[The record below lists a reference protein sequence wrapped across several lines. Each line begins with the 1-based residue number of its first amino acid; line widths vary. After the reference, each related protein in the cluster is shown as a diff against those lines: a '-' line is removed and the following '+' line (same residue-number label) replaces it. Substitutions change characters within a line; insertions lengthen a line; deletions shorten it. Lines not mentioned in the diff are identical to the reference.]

1 MKRFLLPIV
10 ALTIISIG
18 ACAKKSHDMS
28 LQRNLKTFN
37 AMVKVLE
44 ENYVD
49 SIRIDEAFK
58 AASNAMLNTVD
69 PYTEYYTSDDKDALM
84 RMTTGEYA
92 GIGSYITEYGG
103 YVCISQPID
112 GSPAANAG
120 LRPGDRIVK
129 VDTVATKGLK
139 NADVSKLLKGTPGT
153 EVYIEVIRPYVAD
166 SLLSFTV
173 TREKVGEKSVPY
185 FGMVSP
191 STGYIRLN
199 SYIANSAQE
208 ITAALDS
215 MKKNTE
221 FSKLILDL
229 RGNGGGLV
237 ESAIDI
243 LGNFLPKGTQVLRT
257 SGNGKE
263 RIYKTTHTPSFPD
276 MPLVVLTDG
285 GTASASEI
293 TAGALQDLDRAVLVG
308 NRSFGKG
315 LVQTTFPLPHDA
327 LLKVTVSKY
336 YIPSGRLIQA
346 LDYSRRNPDGS
357 VARTPDSLT
366 NIYHTSRGREVR
378 DGGGLQPD
386 SVVKNNTYS
395 DILYNLVT
403 KNKIFDFANKYR
415 ATHPEALPLE
425 NFEISDEVYEQFTDF
440 VTEADMKY
448 DTSFDALL
456 KEIRKQADE
465 QGYMTADND
474 SILSS
479 LEKSLGSDLRRDLEF
494 KKNEIK
500 DYLAEEIATRYY
512 GDGGRVAVEIRTD
525 PTVKTAIEILESP
538 AYDAILKGNTE
549 VDKSKATQGN
559 TKRKTQNAKR
569 K

>member
-1 MKRFLLPIV
+1 MKRILLPFV
-10 ALTIISIG
+10 ALTMISVG
-18 ACAKKSHDMS
+18 AYARKSHDMS

-37 AMVKVLE
+37 AMVKTLE

-69 PYTEYYTSDDKDALM
+69 PYTEYYTSDDKDELM
-84 RMTTGEYA
+84 KMTTGEYA
-92 GIGSYITEYGG
+92 GIGSYITEYDGK
-103 YVCISQPID
+103 VRISQPVA
-112 GSPAANAG
+112 GSPAAKAG
-120 LRPGDRIVK
+120 LMAGDWIVK
-129 VDTVATKGLK
+129 VDTTDTKGLK
-139 NADVSKLLKGTPGT
+139 SGDVSKLLRGNPGT
-153 EVYIEVIRPYVAD
+153 DVYVEVVRPYMAD
-166 SLLSFTV
+166 SLKSFTI

-191 STGYIRLN
+191 STGYIRLT
-199 SYIANSAQE
+199 SYISNSPQE
-208 ITAALDS
+208 IAAALDS
-215 MKKNTE
+215 LNGNPG

-257 SGNGKE
+257 SGSGRE

-276 MPLVVLTDG
+276 MPLAVLTDG
-285 GTASASEI
+285 ATASASEI
-293 TAGALQDLDRAVLVG
+293 TAGALQDLDRAVLIG

-315 LVQTTFPLPHDA
+315 LVQNIFPLPHDA
-327 LLKVTVSKY
+327 SLKVTVAKY

-366 NIYHTSRGREVR
+366 NVYYTSRGREVR
-378 DGGGLQPD
+378 DGGGLKPD
-386 SVVKNNTYS
+386 SVVENNNYS

-403 KNKIFDFANKYR
+403 KNRIFDFATRYR
-415 ATHPEALPLE
+415 AAHPEAMPL
-425 NFEISDEVYEQFTDF
+425 DKLEVTDDVYAEFTEF
-440 VTEADMKY
+440 VVDGDMKY

-456 KEIRKQADE
+456 KELRKQADE
-465 QGYMTADND
+465 QGYMTPDND
-474 SILSS
+474 STLTL
-479 LEKSLGSDLRRDLEF
+479 LEKRLGSDLRRDLEF
-494 KKNEIK
+494 KKGEIR
-500 DYLAEEIATRYY
+500 DYLAEEIASRYY

-525 PTVKTAIEILESP
+525 PVVETAVAILESP
-538 AYDAILKGNTE
+538 QYDAIL
-549 VDKSKATQGN
+549 
-559 TKRKTQNAKR
+559 RKTPDGKPTSENAKR
-569 K
+569 KK

>member
-1 MKRFLLPIV
+1 MKRILLPIA
-10 ALTIISIG
+10 ALIAISLG
-18 ACAKKSHDMS
+18 VCAKKSHDMA

-37 AMVKVLE
+37 SMVKVLE

-69 PYTEYYTSDDKDALM
+69 PYTEYYTADDRDALM
-84 RMTTGEYA
+84 KMTTGEYA
-92 GIGSYITEYGG
+92 GIGSYITEYNG
-103 YVCISQPID
+103 YVCISQPME
-112 GSPAANAG
+112 GSPAAKAG
-120 LRPGDRIVK
+120 LMPGDRIVK
-129 VDTVATKGLK
+129 VDTVATKGSK
-139 NADVSKLLKGTPGT
+139 SADVSKLLKGTPGT
-153 EVYIEVIRPYVAD
+153 DVYIEVNRPYVAD

-199 SYIANSAQE
+199 SYIMNSANE
-208 ITAALDS
+208 MTAALDS
-215 MKKNTE
+215 LKKNPG
-221 FSKLILDL
+221 FSGLILDL

-263 RIYKTTHTPSFPD
+263 RVYKTTHNPMFPD
-276 MPLVVLTDG
+276 LPLVVLTDG

-366 NIYHTSRGREVR
+366 NVYYTSRGREVR

-403 KNKIFDFANKYR
+403 KNKIFDYANKYR
-415 ATHPEALPLE
+415 ASHPQAKPLDKF
-425 NFEISDEVYEQFTDF
+425 NITDDEYADFTEF
-440 VTEADMKY
+440 VVESGMKY
-448 DTSFDALL
+448 DTSFDALI

-465 QGYMTADND
+465 QGYMTAGND
-474 SILSS
+474 STLSA
-479 LEKSLGSDLRRDLEF
+479 LEKSLGSDLKRDLEF
-494 KKNEIK
+494 KKGEIK

-512 GDGGRVAVEIRTD
+512 GDGGRVAVEIMTD
-525 PTVKTAIEILESP
+525 PVVDAAIGIIESP
-538 AYDAILKGNTE
+538 AYEAILKGSSRT
-549 VDKSKATQGN
+549 DSAKHKTQN
-559 TKRKTQNAKR
+559 TKRK
-569 K
+569 

>member
-1 MKRFLLPIV
+1 MKRILLPIV
-10 ALTIISIG
+10 ALTMIYSG
-18 ACAKKSHDMS
+18 ACAKKSHDMA

-37 AMVKVLE
+37 ALVKTLE

-69 PYTEYYTSDDKDALM
+69 PYTEYYTADDRDALM
-84 RMTTGEYA
+84 KMTTGEYA
-92 GIGSYITEYGG
+92 GIGSYITEYEG

-112 GSPAANAG
+112 GSPAQKAG
-120 LRPGDRIVK
+120 LMPGDRIVK
-129 VDTVATKGLK
+129 VDTVATGSLK
-139 NADVSKLLKGTPGT
+139 SADVSKLLKGTPGT
-153 EVYIEVIRPYVAD
+153 DVYIEVNRPYVAD

-173 TREKVGEKSVPY
+173 TREKVAEKSVPY

-199 SYIANSAQE
+199 SYIANSPQE
-208 ITAALDS
+208 ITAALDEL
-215 MKKNTE
+215 KKNPG

-237 ESAIDI
+237 ESAIEI

-257 SGNGKE
+257 SGSGRE
-263 RIYKTTHTPSFPD
+263 RIYKTTHTPEFPD
-276 MPLVVLTDG
+276 MPLAVLTDG

-315 LVQTTFPLPHDA
+315 LVQNIFPLPHDA
-327 LLKVTVSKY
+327 SLKVTVAKY

-366 NIYHTSRGREVR
+366 NVYRTSRGREVR

-386 SVVKNNTYS
+386 SVVKNNNYS
-395 DILYNLVT
+395 DVLYNLVT

-415 ATHPEALPLE
+415 ATRPEGMPLDR
-425 NFEISDEVYEQFTDF
+425 FEITDDVYAEFTDF
-440 VTEADMKY
+440 VTEGDMKY

-474 SILSS
+474 SIISS
-479 LEKSLGSDLRRDLEF
+479 LEKSLGSDLKRDLEF
-494 KKNEIK
+494 KKGEIK

-512 GDGGRVAVEIRTD
+512 GDGGRVAVEIKTD
-525 PTVKTAIEILESP
+525 PVVTAAIGILESP
-538 AYDAILKGNTE
+538 EYEAILKGNTASDD
-549 VDKSKATQGN
+549 V
-559 TKRKTQNAKR
+559 KRQVSNVKHK

>member
-1 MKRFLLPIV
+1 MK
-10 ALTIISIG
+10 
-18 ACAKKSHDMS
+18 
-28 LQRNLKTFN
+28 
-37 AMVKVLE
+37 
-44 ENYVD
+44 
-49 SIRIDEAFK
+49 
-58 AASNAMLNTVD
+58 
-69 PYTEYYTSDDKDALM
+69 
-84 RMTTGEYA
+84 MTTGEYA
-92 GIGSYITEYGG
+92 GIGSYITENEGK
-103 YVCISQPID
+103 VRISQPME
-112 GSPAANAG
+112 GSPASKAG
-120 LRPGDRIVK
+120 LQPGDWIVK
-129 VDTVATKGLK
+129 VDTVATKGLSYSE
-139 NADVSKLLKGTPGT
+139 VSKLLRGNPGT
-153 EVYIEVIRPYVAD
+153 DVYIEVIRPYVAD
-166 SLLSFTV
+166 SLKTFTV

-199 SYIANSAQE
+199 SYIMNSPQE
-208 ITAALDS
+208 MTAALDS
-215 MKKNTE
+215 LNRQG
-221 FSKLILDL
+221 FSSLILDL

-263 RIYKTTHTPSFPD
+263 RIYKTTHTPSYPD
-276 MPLVVLTDG
+276 MPMVVLTDG

-327 LLKVTVSKY
+327 MLKVTVSKY

-366 NIYHTSRGREVR
+366 NVYYTSRGREVR

-386 SVVKNNTYS
+386 SVVKNNNYS

-415 ATHPEALPLE
+415 AAHPEGMPLDR
-425 NFEISDEVYEQFTDF
+425 FEITDEVYAEFTDF
-440 VTEADMKY
+440 VTEGDMKY

-456 KEIRKQADE
+456 KELRKQADE

-474 SILSS
+474 TILSA
-479 LEKSLGSDLRRDLEF
+479 LEKSLGSDLKRDLEF
-494 KKNEIK
+494 KKGEIK

-512 GDGGRVAVEIRTD
+512 GEGGRIAVEIKTD
-525 PTVKTAIEILESP
+525 PVVEAAIGILESP
-538 AYDAILKGNTE
+538 EYEAILKGNTASDNE
-549 VDKSKATQGN
+549 KRPASGV
-559 TKRKTQNAKR
+559 KRKK
-569 K
+569 

>member
-1 MKRFLLPIV
+1 MKRILLPFV
-10 ALTIISIG
+10 ALTMISVG
-18 ACAKKSHDMS
+18 AYAKKSHDMS

-37 AMVKVLE
+37 AMVKTLE

-69 PYTEYYTSDDKDALM
+69 PYTEYYASDDKDELM
-84 RMTTGEYA
+84 KMTTGESA
-92 GIGSYITEYGG
+92 GIGSYITEYDGK
-103 YVCISQPID
+103 VRISQPIA
-112 GSPAANAG
+112 GSPAAKAG
-120 LRPGDRIVK
+120 LMAGDWIVK
-129 VDTVATKGLK
+129 VDTTDTKGLK
-139 NADVSKLLKGTPGT
+139 SGDVSKLLRGNPGT
-153 EVYIEVIRPYVAD
+153 DVYVEVVRPYMAD
-166 SLLSFTV
+166 SLKSFTI

-191 STGYIRLN
+191 STGYIRLT
-199 SYIANSAQE
+199 SYISNSPQE
-208 ITAALDS
+208 IAAALDS
-215 MKKNTE
+215 LKGDPG

-257 SGNGKE
+257 SGSGRE

-276 MPLVVLTDG
+276 MPLAVLTDG
-285 GTASASEI
+285 ATASASEI
-293 TAGALQDLDRAVLVG
+293 TAGALQDLDRAVLIG

-315 LVQTTFPLPHDA
+315 LVQNIFPLPHDA
-327 LLKVTVSKY
+327 SLKVTVAKY

-366 NIYHTSRGREVR
+366 NVYYTSRGREVR
-378 DGGGLQPD
+378 DGGGLKPD
-386 SVVKNNTYS
+386 SVVENNNYS

-403 KNKIFDFANKYR
+403 KNRIFDFATRYR
-415 ATHPEALPLE
+415 AAHPEAMPL
-425 NFEISDEVYEQFTDF
+425 DKLEVTDDVYAEFTEF
-440 VTEADMKY
+440 VVDGDMKY

-456 KEIRKQADE
+456 KELRKQADE
-465 QGYMTADND
+465 QGYMTPDND
-474 SILSS
+474 STLTL
-479 LEKSLGSDLRRDLEF
+479 LEKRLGSDLRRDLEF
-494 KKNEIK
+494 KKGEIR
-500 DYLAEEIATRYY
+500 DYLAEEIASRYY

-525 PTVKTAIEILESP
+525 PVVETAVAILESP
-538 AYDAILKGNTE
+538 QYDAIL
-549 VDKSKATQGN
+549 
-559 TKRKTQNAKR
+559 RKTPDGKPTTENAKR
-569 K
+569 KK

>member
-1 MKRFLLPIV
+1 MKRILLPFV
-10 ALTIISIG
+10 ALTMISVG
-18 ACAKKSHDMS
+18 AYAKKSHDMS

-37 AMVKVLE
+37 AMVKTLE

-69 PYTEYYTSDDKDALM
+69 PYTEYYASDDKDELM
-84 RMTTGEYA
+84 KMTTGESA
-92 GIGSYITEYGG
+92 GIGSYITEYDGK
-103 YVCISQPID
+103 VRISQPIA
-112 GSPAANAG
+112 GSPAAKAG
-120 LRPGDRIVK
+120 LMAGDWIVK
-129 VDTVATKGLK
+129 VDTTDTKGLK
-139 NADVSKLLKGTPGT
+139 SGDVSKLLRGNPGT
-153 EVYIEVIRPYVAD
+153 DVYVEVVRPYMAD
-166 SLLSFTV
+166 SLKSFTI

-191 STGYIRLN
+191 STGYIRLT
-199 SYIANSAQE
+199 SYISNSPQE
-208 ITAALDS
+208 IAAALDS
-215 MKKNTE
+215 LKGNPG

-257 SGNGKE
+257 SGSGRE

-276 MPLVVLTDG
+276 MPLAVLTDG
-285 GTASASEI
+285 ATASASEI
-293 TAGALQDLDRAVLVG
+293 TAGALQDLDRAVLIG

-315 LVQTTFPLPHDA
+315 LVQNIFPLPHDA
-327 LLKVTVSKY
+327 SLKVTVAKY

-366 NIYHTSRGREVR
+366 NVYYTSRGREVR
-378 DGGGLQPD
+378 DGGGLKPD
-386 SVVKNNTYS
+386 SVVENNNYS

-403 KNKIFDFANKYR
+403 KNRIFDFATRYR
-415 ATHPEALPLE
+415 AAHPEAMPL
-425 NFEISDEVYEQFTDF
+425 DKLEVTDDVYAEFTEF
-440 VTEADMKY
+440 VVDGDMKY

-456 KEIRKQADE
+456 KELRKQADE
-465 QGYMTADND
+465 QGYMTPDND
-474 SILSS
+474 STLTL
-479 LEKSLGSDLRRDLEF
+479 LEKRLGSDLRRDLEF
-494 KKNEIK
+494 KKGEIR
-500 DYLAEEIATRYY
+500 DYLAEEIASRYY

-525 PTVKTAIEILESP
+525 PVVETAVAILESP
-538 AYDAILKGNTE
+538 QYDAIL
-549 VDKSKATQGN
+549 
-559 TKRKTQNAKR
+559 RKTPDGKPTTENAKR
-569 K
+569 KK

>member
-1 MKRFLLPIV
+1 MKRILLPFV
-10 ALTIISIG
+10 ALTMIAVG
-18 ACAKKSHDMS
+18 AYARKSHDMS

-37 AMVKVLE
+37 AMVKTLE

-69 PYTEYYTSDDKDALM
+69 PYTEYYTSDDKDELM
-84 RMTTGEYA
+84 KMTTGEYA
-92 GIGSYITEYGG
+92 GIGSYITEYDGK
-103 YVCISQPID
+103 VRISQPVA
-112 GSPAANAG
+112 GSPAAKAG
-120 LRPGDRIVK
+120 LMAGDWIVK
-129 VDTVATKGLK
+129 VDTTDTKGLK
-139 NADVSKLLKGTPGT
+139 SGDVSKLLRGNPGT
-153 EVYIEVIRPYVAD
+153 DVYVEVVRPYMAD
-166 SLLSFTV
+166 SLKSFNI

-191 STGYIRLN
+191 STGYIRLT
-199 SYIANSAQE
+199 SYISNSPQE
-208 ITAALDS
+208 IAAALDS
-215 MKKNTE
+215 LKGNPG

-257 SGNGKE
+257 SGSGRE

-276 MPLVVLTDG
+276 MPLAVLTDG
-285 GTASASEI
+285 ATASASEI
-293 TAGALQDLDRAVLVG
+293 TAGALQDLDRAVRIG

-315 LVQTTFPLPHDA
+315 LVQNIFPLPHDA
-327 LLKVTVSKY
+327 SLKVTVAKY

-366 NIYHTSRGREVR
+366 NVYYTSRGREVR
-378 DGGGLQPD
+378 DGGGLKPD
-386 SVVKNNTYS
+386 SVVENNNYS

-403 KNKIFDFANKYR
+403 KNRIFDFATRYR
-415 ATHPEALPLE
+415 AAHPEAMPL
-425 NFEISDEVYEQFTDF
+425 DKLEVTDDVYAEFTEF
-440 VTEADMKY
+440 VVDGDMKY

-456 KEIRKQADE
+456 KELRKQADE
-465 QGYMTADND
+465 QGYMTPDND
-474 SILSS
+474 STLTL
-479 LEKSLGSDLRRDLEF
+479 LEKRLGSDLRRDLEF
-494 KKNEIK
+494 KKGEIR
-500 DYLAEEIATRYY
+500 DYLAEEIASRYY

-525 PTVKTAIEILESP
+525 PVVETAVAILESP
-538 AYDAILKGNTE
+538 QYDAIL
-549 VDKSKATQGN
+549 
-559 TKRKTQNAKR
+559 RKTPDGKPTTENAKR
-569 K
+569 KK

>member
-1 MKRFLLPIV
+1 MKRIILPLV
-10 ALTIISIG
+10 ALISISLG
-18 ACAKKSHDMS
+18 ACAKKSHDMA

-37 AMVKVLE
+37 SMVKVLE

-69 PYTEYYTSDDKDALM
+69 PYTEYYTADDRDQLM
-84 RMTTGEYA
+84 KMTTGEYA
-92 GIGSYITEYGG
+92 GIGSYITEYDG
-103 YVCISQPID
+103 YVCISQPME
-112 GSPAANAG
+112 GSPAAKAG
-120 LRPGDRIVK
+120 LMPGDRIVK
-129 VDTVATKGLK
+129 VDTVATKGAK
-139 NADVSKLLKGTPGT
+139 TAEVSKLLKGTPGT
-153 EVYIEVIRPYVAD
+153 DVYIEVNRPYVAD

-173 TREKVGEKSVPY
+173 TREKVTEKSVPY
-185 FGMVSP
+185 FGMVTP

-199 SYIANSAQE
+199 SYIMNSPRE
-208 ITAALDS
+208 ISSALDS
-215 MKKNTE
+215 LNKNSG
-221 FSKLILDL
+221 FSGLILDL

-263 RIYKTTHTPSFPD
+263 RVYKTTHNPKFPD

-346 LDYSRRNPDGS
+346 LDYSKRNPDGS

-366 NIYHTSRGREVR
+366 NVYYTSRGREVR

-403 KNKIFDFANKYR
+403 KNKIFDYANKYR
-415 ATHPEALPLE
+415 AAHPEALPLDK
-425 NFEISDEVYEQFTDF
+425 FSISDEDYAEFTEF
-440 VTEADMKY
+440 VVGSGMKY

-456 KEIRKQADE
+456 KEVRKQADE

-474 SILSS
+474 STLSA
-479 LEKSLGSDLRRDLEF
+479 LEKSLGSNLERDLQF
-494 KKNEIK
+494 KKKEIK
-500 DYLAEEIATRYY
+500 HYLEEEIATRYY
-512 GDGGRVAVEIRTD
+512 GDGGRVAVEITD
-525 PTVKTAIEILESP
+525 DPVVETAVAIIESP
-538 AYDAILKGNTE
+538 EYKAILQGSSASDSSKDKAKKGKN
-549 VDKSKATQGN
+549 K
-559 TKRKTQNAKR
+559 
-569 K
+569 

>member
-1 MKRFLLPIV
+1 MKRILLPIV
-10 ALTIISIG
+10 ALTMISIG

-37 AMVKVLE
+37 ALVKTLE

-49 SIRIDEAFK
+49 SIRIDDAFK

-69 PYTEYYTSDDKDALM
+69 PYTEYYTADDRDALM
-84 RMTTGEYA
+84 KMTTGEYA
-92 GIGSYITEYGG
+92 GIGSYITEYDG

-112 GSPAANAG
+112 GSPAAKAG
-120 LRPGDRIVK
+120 LMPGDRIIK

-139 NADVSKLLKGTPGT
+139 NAEVSKLLKGTPGT
-153 EVYIEVIRPYVAD
+153 DVYIEVNRPYVAD

-191 STGYIRLN
+191 STGYIRLT
-199 SYIANSAQE
+199 SYISNSPRE
-208 ITAALDS
+208 ITVALDS
-215 MKKNTE
+215 LKKNPG

-263 RIYKTTHTPSFPD
+263 RLYKTTHTPSFPD

-315 LVQTTFPLPHDA
+315 LVQNIFPLPHDA
-327 LLKVTVSKY
+327 SLKVTVAKY

-366 NIYHTSRGREVR
+366 NVYHTTRGREVR

-386 SVVKNNTYS
+386 SVVKNNNYS

-403 KNKIFDFANKYR
+403 KNRIFDFANKYR
-415 ATHPEALPLE
+415 ATHPEGMPIDR
-425 NFEISDEVYEQFTDF
+425 FEITDEVYADFTEF
-440 VTEADMKY
+440 VTDGDMKY

-456 KEIRKQADE
+456 KELRKQADE

-474 SILSS
+474 STLKA

-494 KKNEIK
+494 KKGEIK

-525 PTVKTAIEILESP
+525 PVVEAAVGILESP
-538 AYDAILKGNTE
+538 EYEAILKGSPQA
-549 VDKSKATQGN
+549 DSAKSK
-559 TKRKTQNAKR
+559 KQNAQRR

>member
-1 MKRFLLPIV
+1 MKRILLPIV
-10 ALTIISIG
+10 ALTMISFG
-18 ACAKKSHDMS
+18 ACAKKSHDMA

-37 AMVKVLE
+37 AMVKTLE

-49 SIRIDEAFK
+49 SIRIEEAFK

-69 PYTEYYTSDDKDALM
+69 PYTEYYTADDKDALM
-84 RMTTGEYA
+84 KMTTGEYA
-92 GIGSYITEYGG
+92 GIGSYITEYDGK
-103 YVCISQPID
+103 VRISQPME
-112 GSPAANAG
+112 GSPAAKAG
-120 LRPGDRIVK
+120 LMPGDWIVK
-129 VDTVATKGLK
+129 VDSVATKGLQYGE
-139 NADVSKLLKGTPGT
+139 VSKLLRGTPGT
-153 EVYIEVIRPYVAD
+153 DVYIEVVRPYVAD
-166 SLLSFTV
+166 SLKSFTV

-199 SYIANSAQE
+199 SYIANSPQE
-208 ITAALDS
+208 ITAALEALRE
-215 MKKNTE
+215 NPG

-263 RIYKTTHTPSFPD
+263 RIYKTTHTPSAAD

-315 LVQTTFPLPHDA
+315 LVQNIFPLPHDA
-327 LLKVTVSKY
+327 SMKVTVAKY

-366 NIYHTSRGREVR
+366 NVYHTTRGREVR

-386 SVVKNNTYS
+386 SVVKNANYS

-415 ATHPEALPLE
+415 AEHPEAMPLDR
-425 NFEISDEVYEQFTDF
+425 FEIPDDVYADFTEF
-440 VTEADMKY
+440 VIGSDMKY
-448 DTSFDALL
+448 DTSFDAFL

-474 SILSS
+474 SIISA

-494 KKNEIK
+494 KKKEIK

-525 PTVKTAIEILESP
+525 PVVEAAIGILESP
-538 AYDAILKGNTE
+538 QYDAILRRTP
-549 VDKSKATQGN
+549 DASAAQSK
-559 TKRKTQNAKR
+559 TKNAKR
-569 K
+569 NR

>member
-1 MKRFLLPIV
+1 MKRIILPLV
-10 ALTIISIG
+10 ALTAISLG
-18 ACAKKSHDMS
+18 AGAKKSHDMA

-37 AMVKVLE
+37 SMVKVLE

-69 PYTEYYTSDDKDALM
+69 PYTEYYTADDRDALM
-84 RMTTGEYA
+84 KMTTGEYA
-92 GIGSYITEYGG
+92 GIGSYITEYDG
-103 YVCISQPID
+103 YVCISQPMD
-112 GSPAANAG
+112 GSPAAKAG
-120 LRPGDRIVK
+120 LMPGDRILK
-129 VDTVATKGLK
+129 VDTVATKGAK
-139 NADVSKLLKGTPGT
+139 SADVSRLLKGTPGT
-153 EVYIEVIRPYVAD
+153 DVYIEVLRPYVAD
-166 SLLSFTV
+166 SLKSFTV
-173 TREKVGEKSVPY
+173 TREKVTEKSVPY

-191 STGYIRLN
+191 TTGFIRLN
-199 SYIANSAQE
+199 SYIMKSAEE
-208 ITAALDS
+208 ISAALDS
-215 MKKNTE
+215 LKKNPG
-221 FSKLILDL
+221 FSNLILDL
-229 RGNGGGLV
+229 RSNGGGLV

-263 RIYKTTHTPSFPD
+263 RVYKTTRNPEFPD
-276 MPLVVLTDG
+276 MPVAVLTDG
-285 GTASASEI
+285 GTASAAEI
-293 TAGALQDLDRAVLVG
+293 TAGALQDLDRAVLIG

-366 NIYHTSRGREVR
+366 NVYYTSRGREVR

-386 SVVKNNTYS
+386 SVVKNNAYS

-403 KNKIFDFANKYR
+403 KNKIFDYANKYR
-415 ATHPEALPLE
+415 ATHPEP
-425 NFEISDEVYEQFTDF
+425 ISLDSFGITDEEYADFTEF
-440 VTEADMKY
+440 VLGSGMKY

-456 KEIRKQADE
+456 KEIRKQAEE
-465 QGYMTADND
+465 QGYMTEGND
-474 SILSS
+474 STLST
-479 LEKSLGSDLRRDLEF
+479 LEKSLGSDLARDLQF
-494 KKNEIK
+494 KKDEIK

-512 GDGGRVAVEIRTD
+512 GDGGRVAVEIVTD
-525 PTVKTAIEILESP
+525 PVVRAAIGILESP
-538 AYDAILKGNTE
+538 AYEAILKGNSGTE
-549 VDKSKATQGN
+549 K
-559 TKRKTQNAKR
+559 TKGK
-569 K
+569 

>member
-1 MKRFLLPIV
+1 MKRILLPFV
-10 ALTIISIG
+10 ALTMISVG
-18 ACAKKSHDMS
+18 AYAKKSHDMS

-37 AMVKVLE
+37 AMVKTLE

-69 PYTEYYTSDDKDALM
+69 PYTEYYTSDDKDELM
-84 RMTTGEYA
+84 KMTTGEYA
-92 GIGSYITEYGG
+92 GIGSYITEYDGK
-103 YVCISQPID
+103 VRISQPVA
-112 GSPAANAG
+112 GSPAAKAG
-120 LRPGDRIVK
+120 LMAGDWIVK
-129 VDTVATKGLK
+129 VDTTDTKGLK
-139 NADVSKLLKGTPGT
+139 SGDVSKLLRGNPGT
-153 EVYIEVIRPYVAD
+153 DVYVEVVRPYMAD
-166 SLLSFTV
+166 SLKSFTI

-191 STGYIRLN
+191 STGYIRLT
-199 SYIANSAQE
+199 SYISNSPQE
-208 ITAALDS
+208 IAAALDS
-215 MKKNTE
+215 LKGNPG

-257 SGNGKE
+257 SGSGRE

-276 MPLVVLTDG
+276 MPLAVLTDG
-285 GTASASEI
+285 ATASASEI
-293 TAGALQDLDRAVLVG
+293 TAGALQDLDRAVLIG

-315 LVQTTFPLPHDA
+315 LVQNIFPLPHDA
-327 LLKVTVSKY
+327 SLKVTVAKY

-366 NIYHTSRGREVR
+366 NVYYTSRGREVR
-378 DGGGLQPD
+378 DGGGLKPD
-386 SVVKNNTYS
+386 SVVENNNYS

-403 KNKIFDFANKYR
+403 KNRIFDFATRYR
-415 ATHPEALPLE
+415 AAHPEAMPL
-425 NFEISDEVYEQFTDF
+425 DKLEVTDDVYAEFTEF
-440 VTEADMKY
+440 VVDGDMKY

-456 KEIRKQADE
+456 KELRKQADE
-465 QGYMTADND
+465 QGYMTPDND
-474 SILSS
+474 STLTL
-479 LEKSLGSDLRRDLEF
+479 LEKRLGSDLRRDLEF
-494 KKNEIK
+494 KKGEIR
-500 DYLAEEIATRYY
+500 DYLAEEIASRYY

-525 PTVKTAIEILESP
+525 PVVETAVAILESP
-538 AYDAILKGNTE
+538 QYDAIL
-549 VDKSKATQGN
+549 
-559 TKRKTQNAKR
+559 RKTPDGKSTTENAKR
-569 K
+569 KK

>member
-1 MKRFLLPIV
+1 MKRILLPLV
-10 ALTIISIG
+10 ALTMISTG

-49 SIRIDEAFK
+49 TIRIDEAFK

-69 PYTEYYTSDDKDALM
+69 PYTVYYTVDDRDELM
-84 RMTTGEYA
+84 KLTTGEYA
-92 GIGSYITEYGG
+92 GIGSYITEYEGR
-103 YVCISQPID
+103 VRISQPME
-112 GSPAANAG
+112 GSPAAKAG
-120 LRPGDRIVK
+120 LMPGDWIVK
-129 VDTVATKGLK
+129 VDTTDTKGL
-139 NADVSKLLKGTPGT
+139 NYGEVSKLLRGNPGT
-153 EVYIEVIRPYVAD
+153 DVYVEVVRPYVAD
-166 SLLSFTV
+166 SLKTFTV

-185 FGMVSP
+185 FGMVSQ

-199 SYIANSAQE
+199 SYIANSPQE
-208 ITAALDS
+208 VTSALDS
-215 MKKNTE
+215 LKENPG

-263 RIYKTTHTPSFPD
+263 RVYKTTHTPTVPD

-315 LVQTTFPLPHDA
+315 LVQNFFPLPHDA
-327 LLKVTVSKY
+327 SLKVTVAKY

-366 NIYHTSRGREVR
+366 NVYYTSRGREVR

-386 SVVKNNTYS
+386 SVVKNNNYS

-403 KNKIFDFANKYR
+403 KNRIFDFANKYR
-415 ATHPEALPLE
+415 ATHPEAMPLSS
-425 NFEISDEVYEQFTDF
+425 FGLTDEDYADFTEF
-440 VTEADMKY
+440 VTESDMKY

-479 LEKSLGSDLRRDLEF
+479 LEKSLGSDLKRDLEF
-494 KKNEIK
+494 KKGEIK

-512 GDGGRVAVEIRTD
+512 GEGGRVAVEIRTD
-525 PTVKTAIEILESP
+525 PIVEAAIGILESP
-538 AYDAILKGNTE
+538 QYDAILRKSDNTQ
-549 VDKSKATQGN
+549 SK
-559 TKRKTQNAKR
+559 TKNGRRK
-569 K
+569 

>member
-1 MKRFLLPIV
+1 MKRILLPIV
-10 ALTIISIG
+10 ALTIISTGIS
-18 ACAKKSHDMS
+18 AKKSHDMA

-37 AMVKVLE
+37 AMVKTLE

-69 PYTEYYTSDDKDALM
+69 PYTDYYTADDRDAVQK
-84 RMTTGEYA
+84 MTTGEYA
-92 GIGSYITEYGG
+92 GIGSYITEYEGR
-103 YVCISQPID
+103 VRISYPLA
-112 GSPAANAG
+112 GSPASKAG
-120 LRPGDRIVK
+120 LMPGDWIVK
-129 VDTVATKGLK
+129 VDTVATKGL
-139 NADVSKLLKGTPGT
+139 NYGEVSKLLRGNPGT
-153 EVYIEVIRPYVAD
+153 DVYIEVIRPYVAD
-166 SLLSFTV
+166 SLKTFTV
-173 TREKVGEKSVPY
+173 TREKVMEHSVPY

-191 STGYIRLN
+191 STGYIKLN
-199 SYIANSAQE
+199 SFIMNSPQE
-208 ITAALDS
+208 IADALDS
-215 MKKNTE
+215 LNANSGFK
-221 FSKLILDL
+221 SLILDL

-263 RIYKTTHTPSFPD
+263 RVYKTTHTPAFPD
-276 MPLVVLTDG
+276 LPIAVLTDG

-308 NRSFGKG
+308 DRSFGKG
-315 LVQTTFPLPHDA
+315 LVQNTFQLPHNA

-346 LDYSRRNPDGS
+346 LDYSKRNPDGS

-366 NIYHTSRGREVR
+366 NVYYTTRGREVR

-386 SVVKNNTYS
+386 SVVKNNIYS

-415 ATHPEALPLE
+415 AMHPEAKPLDS
-425 NFEISDEVYEQFTDF
+425 FGITDEEYAEFTEF
-440 VTEADMKY
+440 VVGSGMKY

-456 KEIRKQADE
+456 KEIRKQADD

-474 SILSS
+474 SILSA
-479 LEKSLGSDLRRDLEF
+479 LEKSLGSDLARDLEL
-494 KKNEIK
+494 KKGEIK
-500 DYLAEEIATRYY
+500 DYLNEEIATRYY
-512 GDGGRVAVEIRTD
+512 GDGGRVAVEIKTD
-525 PTVKTAIEILESP
+525 PVVKEAISILESP
-538 AYDAILKGNTE
+538 AYEAILKGT
-549 VDKSKATQGN
+549 ATAEN
-559 TKRKTQNAKR
+559 TKRDTQKGKR

>member
-1 MKRFLLPIV
+1 MKRILLPIV
-10 ALTIISIG
+10 ALTVISLAIS
-18 ACAKKSHDMS
+18 AKKSHDMS

-37 AMVKVLE
+37 AMVKTLE

-69 PYTEYYTSDDKDALM
+69 PYTEYYTADDRDALM
-84 RMTTGEYA
+84 KMTTGEYA
-92 GIGSYITEYGG
+92 GIGSYITEYDG

-112 GSPAANAG
+112 GSPAARAG
-120 LRPGDRIVK
+120 LMPGDRIVK
-129 VDTVATKGLK
+129 VDTVATKGAK
-139 NADVSKLLKGTPGT
+139 SGEVSKLLKGTPGT
-153 EVYIEVIRPYVAD
+153 NVYIEVNRPYVSD

-199 SYIANSAQE
+199 SYIANSARE
-208 ITAALDS
+208 ITVALDS
-215 MKKNTE
+215 LKQAPG
-221 FSKLILDL
+221 FSRLILDL

-276 MPLVVLTDG
+276 MPLAVLTDG

-293 TAGALQDLDRAVLVG
+293 TAGALQDLDRAVLIG
-308 NRSFGKG
+308 SRSFGKG
-315 LVQTTFPLPHDA
+315 LVQNFFPLPHDA
-327 LLKVTVSKY
+327 SLKVTVAKY

-366 NIYHTSRGREVR
+366 NVYYTSRGREVR

-386 SVVKNNTYS
+386 SVVKSNNYS
-395 DILYNLVT
+395 DILFNLVT
-403 KNKIFDFANKYR
+403 KNKIFDYANKYR
-415 ATHPEALPLE
+415 AMHPETVPLDK
-425 NFEISDEVYEQFTDF
+425 FDFSDEDYADF
-440 VTEADMKY
+440 SEFVLGSGMKY
-448 DTSFDALL
+448 ETSFDALI
-456 KEIRKQADE
+456 KELRKQADD

-474 SILSS
+474 STLSS
-479 LEKSLGSDLRRDLEF
+479 LEKSLGSDLERDLQF

-500 DYLAEEIATRYY
+500 DYLLEEIATRYY
-512 GDGGRVAVEIRTD
+512 GDAGRVAVEIKND
-525 PTVKTAIEILESP
+525 PVVATAIAIIESP
-538 AYDAILKGNTE
+538 EYEAILRKA
-549 VDKSKATQGN
+549 DKAKE
-559 TKRKTQNAKR
+559 KTQNPKS

>member
-1 MKRFLLPIV
+1 MKRILLPFV
-10 ALTIISIG
+10 ALTMISVG
-18 ACAKKSHDMS
+18 AYAKKSHDMS

-37 AMVKVLE
+37 AMVKTLE

-69 PYTEYYTSDDKDALM
+69 PYTEYYTSDDKDELM
-84 RMTTGEYA
+84 KMTTGEYA
-92 GIGSYITEYGG
+92 GIGSYITEYDGK
-103 YVCISQPID
+103 VRISQPVA
-112 GSPAANAG
+112 GSPAAKAG
-120 LRPGDRIVK
+120 LMAGDWIVK
-129 VDTVATKGLK
+129 VDTTDTKGLK
-139 NADVSKLLKGTPGT
+139 SGDVSKLLRGNPGT
-153 EVYIEVIRPYVAD
+153 DVYVEVVRPYMAD
-166 SLLSFTV
+166 SLKSFTI

-191 STGYIRLN
+191 STGYIRLT
-199 SYIANSAQE
+199 SYISNSPQE
-208 ITAALDS
+208 IAAALDS
-215 MKKNTE
+215 LKENPG

-257 SGNGKE
+257 SGSGRE

-276 MPLVVLTDG
+276 MPLAVLTDG
-285 GTASASEI
+285 ATASASEI
-293 TAGALQDLDRAVLVG
+293 TAGALQDLDRAVLIG

-315 LVQTTFPLPHDA
+315 LVQNIFPLPHDA
-327 LLKVTVSKY
+327 SLKVTVAKY

-366 NIYHTSRGREVR
+366 NVYYTSRGREVR
-378 DGGGLQPD
+378 DGGGLKPD
-386 SVVKNNTYS
+386 SVVENNNYS

-403 KNKIFDFANKYR
+403 KNRIFDFATRYR
-415 ATHPEALPLE
+415 AAHPEAMPL
-425 NFEISDEVYEQFTDF
+425 DKLEVTDDVYAEFTEF
-440 VTEADMKY
+440 VVDGDMKY

-456 KEIRKQADE
+456 KELRKQADE
-465 QGYMTADND
+465 QGYMTPDND
-474 SILSS
+474 STLTL
-479 LEKSLGSDLRRDLEF
+479 LEKQLGSDLRRDLEF
-494 KKNEIK
+494 KKGEIR
-500 DYLAEEIATRYY
+500 DYLAEEIASRYY

-525 PTVKTAIEILESP
+525 PVVETAVAILESP
-538 AYDAILKGNTE
+538 RYDAIL
-549 VDKSKATQGN
+549 
-559 TKRKTQNAKR
+559 RKTPDGKPTTENAKR
-569 K
+569 KK

>member
-1 MKRFLLPIV
+1 MKRILLPIV
-10 ALTIISIG
+10 ALTIISTG

-37 AMVKVLE
+37 ALVKTLE

-58 AASNAMLNTVD
+58 AASGAMLNTVD
-69 PYTEYYTSDDKDALM
+69 PYTEYYTADDRDALM
-84 RMTTGEYA
+84 KMTTGEYA
-92 GIGSYITEYGG
+92 GIGSYITEYDG

-112 GSPAANAG
+112 GSPAARAG
-120 LRPGDRIVK
+120 LMPGDRIVK
-129 VDTVATKGLK
+129 VDTVAAAGLK
-139 NADVSKLLKGTPGT
+139 SADVSRLLKGTPGT
-153 EVYIEVIRPYVAD
+153 DVYIEVNRPYVAD

-185 FGMVSP
+185 SGMVSP

-199 SYIANSAQE
+199 SYISNSAQE
-208 ITAALDS
+208 ITSALDS
-215 MKKNTE
+215 LKKNPG
-221 FSKLILDL
+221 FSRLILDL

-276 MPLVVLTDG
+276 MPLAVLTDG

-293 TAGALQDLDRAVLVG
+293 TAGALQDLDRAVLIG

-315 LVQTTFPLPHDA
+315 LVQNIFPLPHDA
-327 LLKVTVSKY
+327 SLKVTVAKY

-366 NIYHTSRGREVR
+366 NIYYTSRGREVR

-403 KNKIFDFANKYR
+403 KNRIFDYANKYR
-415 ATHPEALPLE
+415 ATHPEGMPLDR
-425 NFEISDEVYEQFTDF
+425 FEIPDEVYADFTEF
-440 VTEADMKY
+440 VIEGGMQY

-474 SILSS
+474 STLAT
-479 LEKSLGSDLRRDLEF
+479 LEKSLGSDLKRDLEF
-494 KKNEIK
+494 KKGEIK

-512 GDGGRVAVEIRTD
+512 GDAGRVAVEIRTD
-525 PTVKTAIEILESP
+525 PVVEAAIGILESSQ
-538 AYDAILKGNTE
+538 YDAILSKA
-549 VDKSKATQGN
+549 DDAKSKMKN
-559 TKRKTQNAKR
+559 EKRK
-569 K
+569 

>member
-1 MKRFLLPIV
+1 MKRILLPFV
-10 ALTIISIG
+10 ALTMISVG
-18 ACAKKSHDMS
+18 AYARKSHDMS

-37 AMVKVLE
+37 AMVKTLE

-69 PYTEYYTSDDKDALM
+69 PYTEYYTSDDKDELM
-84 RMTTGEYA
+84 KMTTGEYA
-92 GIGSYITEYGG
+92 GIGSYITEYDGK
-103 YVCISQPID
+103 VRISQPVA
-112 GSPAANAG
+112 GSPAAKAG
-120 LRPGDRIVK
+120 LMAGDWIVK
-129 VDTVATKGLK
+129 VDTTDTKGLK
-139 NADVSKLLKGTPGT
+139 SGDVSKLLRGNPGT
-153 EVYIEVIRPYVAD
+153 DVYVEVVRPYMAD
-166 SLLSFTV
+166 SLKSFTI

-191 STGYIRLN
+191 STGYIRLT
-199 SYIANSAQE
+199 SYISNSPQE
-208 ITAALDS
+208 IAAALDS
-215 MKKNTE
+215 LKGNPG

-257 SGNGKE
+257 SGSGRE

-276 MPLVVLTDG
+276 MPLAVLTDG
-285 GTASASEI
+285 ATASASEI
-293 TAGALQDLDRAVLVG
+293 TAGALQDLDRAVLIG

-315 LVQTTFPLPHDA
+315 LVQNIFPLPHDA
-327 LLKVTVSKY
+327 SLKVTVAKY

-366 NIYHTSRGREVR
+366 NVYYTSRGREVR
-378 DGGGLQPD
+378 DGGGLKPD
-386 SVVKNNTYS
+386 SVVENNNYS

-403 KNKIFDFANKYR
+403 KNRIFDFATRYR
-415 ATHPEALPLE
+415 AAHPEAMPL
-425 NFEISDEVYEQFTDF
+425 DKLEVTDDVYAEFTEF
-440 VTEADMKY
+440 VVDGDMKY

-456 KEIRKQADE
+456 KELRKQADE
-465 QGYMTADND
+465 QGYMTPDND
-474 SILSS
+474 STLTL
-479 LEKSLGSDLRRDLEF
+479 LEKRLGSDLRRDLEF
-494 KKNEIK
+494 KKGEIR
-500 DYLAEEIATRYY
+500 DYLAEEIASRYY

-525 PTVKTAIEILESP
+525 PVVETAVAILESP
-538 AYDAILKGNTE
+538 QYDAIL
-549 VDKSKATQGN
+549 
-559 TKRKTQNAKR
+559 RKTPDGKPTTENAKR
-569 K
+569 KK

>member
-1 MKRFLLPIV
+1 MKRILLPFV
-10 ALTIISIG
+10 ALTMISVG
-18 ACAKKSHDMS
+18 AYAKKSHDMS

-37 AMVKVLE
+37 AMVKTLE

-69 PYTEYYTSDDKDALM
+69 PYTEYYTSDDKDELM
-84 RMTTGEYA
+84 KMTTGEYA
-92 GIGSYITEYGG
+92 GIGSYITEYDGK
-103 YVCISQPID
+103 VRISQPVA
-112 GSPAANAG
+112 GSPAAKAG
-120 LRPGDRIVK
+120 LMAGDWIVK
-129 VDTVATKGLK
+129 VDTTDTKGLK
-139 NADVSKLLKGTPGT
+139 SGDVSKLLRGNPGT
-153 EVYIEVIRPYVAD
+153 DVYVEVVRPYMAD
-166 SLLSFTV
+166 SLKSFTI

-191 STGYIRLN
+191 STGYIRLT
-199 SYIANSAQE
+199 SYISNSPQE
-208 ITAALDS
+208 IAAALDS
-215 MKKNTE
+215 LKGNPG

-257 SGNGKE
+257 SGSGRE

-276 MPLVVLTDG
+276 MPLAVLTDG
-285 GTASASEI
+285 ATASASEI
-293 TAGALQDLDRAVLVG
+293 TAGALQDLDRAVLIG

-315 LVQTTFPLPHDA
+315 LVQNIFPLPHDA
-327 LLKVTVSKY
+327 SLKVTVAKY

-366 NIYHTSRGREVR
+366 NVYYTSRGREVR
-378 DGGGLQPD
+378 DGGGLKPD
-386 SVVKNNTYS
+386 SVVENNNYS

-403 KNKIFDFANKYR
+403 KNRIFDFATRYR
-415 ATHPEALPLE
+415 AAHPEAMPL
-425 NFEISDEVYEQFTDF
+425 DKLEVTDDVYAEFTEF
-440 VTEADMKY
+440 VVDGDMKY

-456 KEIRKQADE
+456 KELRKQADE
-465 QGYMTADND
+465 QGYMTPDND
-474 SILSS
+474 STLTL
-479 LEKSLGSDLRRDLEF
+479 LEKRLGSDLRRDLEF
-494 KKNEIK
+494 KKGEIR
-500 DYLAEEIATRYY
+500 DYLAEEIASRYY

-525 PTVKTAIEILESP
+525 PVVETAVAILESP
-538 AYDAILKGNTE
+538 QSDAIL
-549 VDKSKATQGN
+549 
-559 TKRKTQNAKR
+559 RKTPDGKPTSENAKR
-569 K
+569 KK

>member
-1 MKRFLLPIV
+1 MKRILLPIV
-10 ALTIISIG
+10 ALTMISIG

-84 RMTTGEYA
+84 KMTTGEYA
-92 GIGSYITEYGG
+92 GIGSYITEFEGR
-103 YVCISQPID
+103 VRISQPME
-112 GSPAANAG
+112 GSPAAKAG
-120 LRPGDRIVK
+120 LMPGDWIVK
-129 VDTVATKGLK
+129 VDTTDTKGLK
-139 NADVSKLLKGTPGT
+139 YGEVSKLLRGNPGT
-153 EVYIEVIRPYVAD
+153 DVYIEVVRPYVAD
-166 SLLSFTV
+166 SLKTFTV
-173 TREKVGEKSVPY
+173 TREKVAEKSVPY
-185 FGMVSP
+185 FGMVSD

-199 SYIANSAQE
+199 SFIVSSAQE
-208 ITAALDS
+208 ISNALDS
-215 MKKNTE
+215 LKKNAA
-221 FSKLILDL
+221 FSSLILDL

-237 ESAIDI
+237 ESAIEI

-263 RIYKTTHTPSFPD
+263 RIYKTTHTPEFPD
-276 MPLVVLTDG
+276 LPLAILTDG

-293 TAGALQDLDRAVLVG
+293 TAGSLQDLDRAVLIG

-315 LVQTTFPLPHDA
+315 LVQNVFPLPHDA
-327 LLKVTVSKY
+327 SLKVTVAKY

-346 LDYSRRNPDGS
+346 LDYSKRNPDGS

-366 NIYHTSRGREVR
+366 NVYYTSRGREVR

-386 SVVKNNTYS
+386 SVVKNNNYS

-403 KNKIFDFANKYR
+403 KNRIFDFANKYR
-415 ATHPEALPLE
+415 ASHPEPMPLGS
-425 NFEISDEVYEQFTDF
+425 FSITDEDYADFTEF
-440 VTEADMKY
+440 VVGGGMKY

-456 KEIRKQADE
+456 KEIRKQADD

-474 SILSS
+474 STLSL
-479 LEKSLGSDLRRDLEF
+479 LEKSLGSDLKRDLQF
-494 KKNEIK
+494 KKDEIK
-500 DYLAEEIATRYY
+500 DYITEEIATRYY
-512 GDGGRVAVEIRTD
+512 GDGGRVAVEIKTD
-525 PTVKTAIEILESP
+525 PVVKTAIEILESP
-538 AYDAILKGNTE
+538 EYEVILKGPAKTE
-549 VDKSKATQGN
+549 KVKNKPQKSN
-559 TKRKTQNAKR
+559 RK
-569 K
+569 